1 LNSGDKFVVSVD
13 EFFGGHDLIVGQG
26 DEAWAFEAL
35 FFEELVEGIGD
46 SEDAGIDVG
55 VEGGVKDIGLG
66 VLGEAAEIF
75 FKEPESGGADHLG
88 GEAIAT
94 VNFAGD
100 LGLFDGFFVIE
111 ATETGVAKEP
121 EIDIEEDRGN
131 DYREL
136 DALDPATLFEF
147 VDELLDIS
155 FGRHLRGFSVL

>member
-1 LNSGDKFVVSVD
+1 MDSGDKFVVSVD

-26 DEAWAFEAL
+26 DEAWALEAL
-35 FFEELVEGIGD
+35 LFEEIVEGIGD
-46 SEDAGIDVG
+46 SEDPGIDVG

-66 VLGEAAEIF
+66 GVGEAAHIF

-88 GEAIAT
+88 GEAIAAI
-94 VNFAGD
+94 NFAGD

-111 ATETGVAKEP
+111 AAETGVAKEP

-131 DYREL
+131 DYREF
-136 DALDPATLFEF
+136 DALDPAALFEF